1 MAALG
6 ASRLLRAQRAQLEP
20 TVPLGP
26 AAQAPAVVPGPDDDP
41 QRWQRWRELLA
52 QAARAGGRARLIS
65 VPAPPRPAAAVF
77 TLAPQQPAA
86 LWQAP
91 AGPDAAE
98 LVLVGLG
105 AARRLPATLD
115 AAALQAAAT
124 AALGAVEV
132 SAAPELV
139 AARPRFLGGLPFAAG
154 ALDAPEWADF
164 RDGALLLPRALYEP
178 GAPGAGA
185 VLSVFFDEG
194 RADAGE
200 LLALW
205 DALCALPGATP
216 TAAGASHAPPPL
228 GATDPFS
235 PLSPLLHLSG
245 ADWARYLQPL
255 LQALHERSIDKVVA
269 ARRSTVPLG
278 GPLAP
283 SAVAALL
290 ERLRAAHPLATILAL
305 RRGGSTFVAATP
317 ETLVRRRGRTLRTE
331 ALAGSLGR
339 AGLSEAELGARLL
352 QSDKDRAEHALVV
365 EALRAALAPL
375 CARLDIPAM
384 PTVRLLPH
392 LGHLCTP
399 VRGELAA
406 DVPVLELALRL
417 HPTPAVGGTP
427 TAAALALI
435 RAHEPAPRGL
445 YAAPFGWFDDR
456 GDGDFAVAIRS
467 ALLGP
472 AAAHLYAGAGIVRGS
487 TAAAEYEETALKL
500 RALAEG
506 LLGRTEVAP

>member
-6 ASRLLRAQRAQLEP
+6 ASDLVRARRA
-20 TVPLGP
+20 PLG
-26 AAQAPAVVPGPDDDP
+26 ARADDP
-41 QRWQRWRELLA
+41 GRWQRSRELLV
-52 QAARAGGRARLIS
+52 QAARAGGRARFVS
-65 VPAPPRPAAAVF
+65 VPAPLRPAGAVF
-77 TLAPQQPAA
+77 TLVPRQPAA

-91 AGPDAAE
+91 GGSDAAP

-105 AARRLPATLD
+105 AARVLPASLD
-115 AAALQAAAT
+115 AAVLQAAAR
-124 AALGAVEV
+124 LESVEV
-132 SAAPELV
+132 SAAPGLPV
-139 AARPRFLGGLPFAAG
+139 LPAVRPRFLGGLPFTAG
-154 ALDAPEWADF
+154 ALDSPEWADF

-178 GAPGAGA
+178 GPDGA
-185 VLSVFFDEG
+185 VLSAFFDEG
-194 RADAGE
+194 DTEAGE
-200 LLALW
+200 LVALW
-205 DALCALPGATP
+205 DALCALPADTTP
-216 TAAGASHAPPPL
+216 DAAASHVAHPVDSL
-228 GATDPFS
+228 GPIG
-235 PLSPLLHLSG
+235 PIGPIGHLPG
-245 ADWARYLQPL
+245 ADWERYLQPL
-255 LQALHERSIDKVVA
+255 LKALHERAVDKVVA
-269 ARRSTVPLG
+269 ARRSTVRLG
-278 GPLAP
+278 GPLGPA
-283 SAVAALL
+283 AVAALL
-290 ERLRAAHPLATILAL
+290 GRLRAAHPLATILAL

-317 ETLVRRRGRTLRTE
+317 ETLVQRRGRALRTE

-339 AGLSEAELGARLL
+339 AGLSEAELAARLL
-352 QSDKDRAEHALVV
+352 QSEKDRAEHALVV
-365 EALRAALAPL
+365 QALRSTLGPL
-375 CARLDIPAM
+375 CTRLEAAAV

-399 VRGELAA
+399 VYGELRD

-472 AAAHLYAGAGIVRGS
+472 TEAHLYAGAGIVRGS

-506 LLGRTEVAP
+506 LLARSEAAP